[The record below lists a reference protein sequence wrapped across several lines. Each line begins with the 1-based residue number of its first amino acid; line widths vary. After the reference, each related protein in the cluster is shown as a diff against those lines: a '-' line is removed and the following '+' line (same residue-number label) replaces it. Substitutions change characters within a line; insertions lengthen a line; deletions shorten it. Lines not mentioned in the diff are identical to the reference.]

1 MNRLE
6 AEGHVVVQRGNRFLV
21 EDFEK
26 KVIEP

>member
-6 AEGHVVVQRGNRFLV
+6 AEGHVVVQRGKRLLV